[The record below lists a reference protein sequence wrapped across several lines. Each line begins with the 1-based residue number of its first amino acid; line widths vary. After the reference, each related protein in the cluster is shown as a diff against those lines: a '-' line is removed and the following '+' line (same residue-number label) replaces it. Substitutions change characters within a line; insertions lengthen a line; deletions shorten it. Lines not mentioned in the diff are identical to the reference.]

1 MFIGLSIPIIFL
13 LVVVAD
19 RQQAQS
25 DEKVRM
31 LTAELTEA
39 LGAAA
44 TEAGIRDVQVQR
56 QEFESRLANALD
68 MAGGEPEV
76 IDVIQRSFSTVLP
89 RGAVELLLADNSH
102 AHLTRM
108 TGVAPEGER
117 DAVVH
122 GRLARSVP
130 GRPAGA
136 DSGLLGQRR
145 SRCLPEA
152 AQPAPGRNSQPCAF
166 RSRSWVAPSV

>member
-1 MFIGLSIPIIFL
+1 MVTEEEWQGEVAKGRRLRYLTAVAGVIFCSSLAIPSMLVGNAVSSGFAAILISTGMFIGLSIPIIFL
-13 LVVVAD
+13 LVIVAD

-25 DEKVRM
+25 DEKVRL
-31 LTAELTEA
+31 LTAELTDA

-89 RGAVELLLADNSH
+89 RGAWSCSSPTTA
-102 AHLTRM
+102 TP
-108 TGVAPEGER
+108 T
-117 DAVVH
+117 
-122 GRLARSVP
+122 
-130 GRPAGA
+130 
-136 DSGLLGQRR
+136 
-145 SRCLPEA
+145 
-152 AQPAPGRNSQPCAF
+152 
-166 RSRSWVAPSV
+166 